1 MKKKQKKNLK
11 TNVTNFYLF
20 LAVFFVAGFGFFGT
34 SKLFMAEDVP
44 VNHTELNVE
53 YDLRENGKFTLK
65 DWTYDEEQNLME
77 VTVLTNGIQSYATS
91 LDFISVPKKNVNNEL
106 PIEVVYNEDDIYVLH
121 IKEVP
126 KNFEQVAL
134 RFNTEEKIDST
145 IFENE
150 ETTEKEEEE
159 NIISTV
165 YADERVIKKEEIEN
179 KNFTSYALEITDGL
193 IEETEE
199 ERKNIDKKIETI
211 NAVNE
216 EILKEIERLKSE
228 LLYQTVDEQVETN
241 NEIYRL
247 EKEIDDNNREKEI
260 LNTDV
265 KNAKTKAERLQQ
277 KKYDLNIW

>member
-20 LAVFFVAGFGFFGT
+20 LALFFVVGFGFFGT

-65 DWTYDEEQNLME
+65 DWKYDKEQNLME
-77 VTVLTNGIQSYATS
+77 VTILTNGIQSYATS
-91 LDFISVPKKNVNNEL
+91 LDFNSVPKSNLNKEL
-106 PIEVVYNEDDIYVLH
+106 PIEIVYNEDDIYVLH
-121 IKEVP
+121 IKDVP
-126 KNFEQVAL
+126 KNFEQIAL
-134 RFNTEEKIDST
+134 RLNTEEKIADN
-145 IFENE
+145 IFEDDGISE
-150 ETTEKEEEE
+150 EEEEE

-165 YADERVIKKEEIEN
+165 YADQRVIEKSEIEN
-179 KNFTSYALEITDGL
+179 RNFTSYALEITDGL

-199 ERKNIDKKIETI
+199 EREIIEKKIETFEL
-211 NAVNE
+211 VNE
-216 EILKEIERLKSE
+216 EILKEIDRLKSE

-247 EKEIDDNNREKEI
+247 EKEIDDNNREKEL
-260 LNTDV
+260 LNTDIN
-265 KNAKTKAERLQQ
+265 NARTKSERLQQ
-277 KKYDLNIW
+277 KKYDLTI